1 MSKEKI
7 ELMIEG
13 GKATPNPQLAQKVGP
28 LGINIMNIINQIND
42 KTIHFKG
49 MKIPVKIFVDSINK
63 NFDVE
68 IGSPPT
74 SELIKKEINVEKGS
88 GTPDKEKIG
97 NLAIEQVIK
106 VALMKKD
113 SMLVNTLKAA
123 VKNVIGS
130 SNSLGVLVEGKKATD
145 INKDVD
151 SGVYD
156 KQINS
161 QSTEISKERTEEL
174 KKQLDEINKEIKK
187 QIERE
192 KALAEKLAEK
202 KVEVV
207 KEVVP
212 KEGEAPAEGGKAP
225 VAGKAETGK
234 EATTATGKPAEKV
247 PAKEAEKKGK
257 K

>member
-49 MKIPVKIFVDSINK
+49 MKIPVKIFVDNISK

-106 VALMKKD
+106 IALMKKD
-113 SMLVNTLKAA
+113 NMLVKTLKAA

-130 SNSLGVLVEGKKATD
+130 CNSLGVLIEGKKAVE
-145 INKDVD
+145 INKDID
-151 SGVYD
+151 SGIYD
-156 KQINS
+156 KKINS
-161 QSTEISKERTEEL
+161 QETEVSKERLEQLKTQLEEV
-174 KKQLDEINKEIKK
+174 NKEIKK

-192 KALAEKLAEK
+192 KALAEKIAEK
-202 KVEVV
+202 KVEVI
-207 KEVVP
+207 KEVP
-212 KEGEAPAEGGKAP
+212 KEGEVAPAEGAKVPGKPEVGKEGAP
-225 VAGKAETGK
+225 VIAKPEASKEFKK
-234 EATTATGKPAEKV
+234 EA
-247 PAKEAEKKGK
+247 KK
-257 K
+257 